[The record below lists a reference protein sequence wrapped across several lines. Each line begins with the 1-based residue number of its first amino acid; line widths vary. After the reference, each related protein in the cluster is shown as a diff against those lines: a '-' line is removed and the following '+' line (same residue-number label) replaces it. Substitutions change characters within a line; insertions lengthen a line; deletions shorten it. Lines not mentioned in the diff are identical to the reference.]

1 MANTRSFI
9 VCGSGNKLFA
19 LFRTVIYFITERNL
33 SLFEDKLVEQ
43 FKVVE
48 TIKVLG
54 RRETEQEDNPFAIE
68 QLKLQGKI
76 KEDLTSSRRILHSLN
91 KMENILMEIELTLQG
106 MDGMCDEKVS
116 DQKLTDQ
123 NLYTLEDIVNVD
135 SNYNLGV
142 KSVACVPE
150 EQEEHNNASLDQT
163 EYLQFMS
170 TVNLAYPNHRSDIVQ
185 SLLTAIQKDLKDIP
199 IHGRNLALRAHL
211 AGHQDRLKRSRGS
224 ALQKAVLEF
233 QQCMCR
239 NEGPN
244 GNQDQ
249 PVGLNEPMEIGVS
262 KDVILKKQESEKD
275 VRKDDQPEEKCP
287 EEVCPERDS
296 WSKEVEKSKLE
307 MALEELYDKIDIGFE
322 SKSKKLEE
330 RIRDMLEASFDPLY
344 LTNFNKCNEVP
355 PDTRGHEK
363 TLSVLQNLQRDFTRH
378 QEDVQR
384 WRMQEE
390 CNGDLASEEINMYR
404 LEKENEKILRQLEE
418 KEEILLELEEEKAE
432 ILRELEEEREHSK
445 EQINKMAEERVE
457 MNNLKEQN
465 RIQMEENE
473 KILRKLEEEKEEIL
487 LELEEERE
495 RSKEQINKMAEER
508 VEMHNLK
515 EQNRIQMEENE
526 KILRKLEEEKAEILR
541 QLEEEREHSKEQINK
556 MAEER
561 VKMNDLKEQNRI
573 QMEENEKILRKLE
586 EEKAEILRQLEEERE
601 HSKEQ
606 INKMAEERV
615 KMNDLKEQ
623 NRIQME
629 ENEKILRKLEEEK
642 AEILLEL
649 EEEREHSKEQI
660 NKMAEERVKMNDL
673 KEQNR
678 IQMEENEK
686 ILRKLEEEKA
696 EILLELEEERERS
709 KEQIS
714 KMAEEI
720 VEISRLKKENEVH
733 LEEKE
738 KILRKL
744 EEEKGKILRELVE
757 EGEHSKEK
765 KGQTKEERK
774 MNRLKRVNEILLE
787 DRQNI
792 IHELEV
798 EREHMRDKVGEI
810 RQLKDELFMKE
821 CELMETR
828 SELGCW
834 IVELL
839 EEEGL
844 IDDVNR
850 REGQLRDMVETIRG
864 SNECLTNKLDKQH
877 DPNTK
882 IENIG
887 EDLLKLE
894 SILLEETE
902 DHRKPTDQNLEDTFE
917 VESVAYVP
925 EETKE
930 QHYDTNSS
938 GTERVHF
945 LGTEKHSHLDLRSNI
960 VQDLLNG
967 IQNRLR
973 EIPIEQKNMPLRA
986 HLAGHQV
993 LLKRARGSA
1002 LQKAVLQ
1009 FQQCWCPNE
1018 RPKSKQKQPT
1028 GPNEPKEIE
1037 FLEEKKEYVA
1047 MEAFHNKMDAKVTYE
1062 INRVE
1067 ERTQDMINARMETF
1081 RRKIE
1086 EELLVHPTSYK
1097 NFSNEVPADEE
1108 GQEKLLSIA
1117 QNLQRDFSHYMED
1130 IQRWQLQRRS
1140 KGDLRS
1146 EEKVEI
1152 SRLKKENEVH
1162 LEEKEKILRELEE
1175 KEKILRELEEKEK
1188 ILRELEE
1195 EREHSKEQINKMA
1208 EEKVINNLKEQNR
1221 IQMEE
1226 KEKILR
1232 ELEEKEKILRQ
1243 LEEERE
1249 HSKEQI
1255 NKMAEE
1261 KVINNLKEQNR
1272 IQMEEKEKILRELE
1286 EKEKILRQLEEE
1298 REHSKEQ
1305 INKMAEEKV
1314 INNLKEQNRIQ
1325 MEEKE
1330 KILRELEEK
1339 EKILRQLEEEREHSK
1354 EQINKMAEEK
1364 VIKKKESTV
1373 KSK

>member
-54 RRETEQEDNPFAIE
+54 RRDTEQEDNPFAIE
-68 QLKLQGKI
+68 ELKLQGKI

-541 QLEEEREHSKEQINK
+541 KLEEEKAEILRKLEEEKAEILRKLEEEKAEILRQLEEEREHSKEQINKMAEERVKMNDLKEQNRIQMEENEKILRKLEEEKADILRQLEEEREHSKEQINKMAEERVKMNDLKEQNRIQMEENEKILRKLEEEKAEILRQLEEEREHSKEQINK

-660 NKMAEERVKMNDL
+660 NKMAEERVKMNNL

-774 MNRLKRVNEILLE
+774 MNRLKRVNEIFLE

-993 LLKRARGSA
+993 LLKRAKGSA
-1002 LQKAVLQ
+1002 LQKAVLK

-1175 KEKILRELEEKEK
+1175 KEK
-1188 ILRELEE
+1188 
-1195 EREHSKEQINKMA
+1195 
-1208 EEKVINNLKEQNR
+1208 
-1221 IQMEE
+1221 
-1226 KEKILR
+1226 
-1232 ELEEKEKILRQ
+1232 
-1243 LEEERE
+1243 
-1249 HSKEQI
+1249 
-1255 NKMAEE
+1255 
-1261 KVINNLKEQNR
+1261 
-1272 IQMEEKEKILRELE
+1272 
-1286 EKEKILRQLEEE
+1286 
-1298 REHSKEQ
+1298 
-1305 INKMAEEKV
+1305 
-1314 INNLKEQNRIQ
+1314 
-1325 MEEKE
+1325 
-1330 KILRELEEK
+1330 
-1339 EKILRQLEEEREHSK
+1339 
-1354 EQINKMAEEK
+1354 
-1364 VIKKKESTV
+1364 
-1373 KSK
+1373 